1 MTCACHLSYYQ
12 RFASSKILNR
22 YDFASEL
29 KVKGI
34 HGTLNQ
40 CLQNA
45 LLKQQALS
53 LDFVLPS
60 DRYQSPYWRAL
71 AATRIQVAWRYR
83 QKRLKH
89 SKTTQSNHFAPH
101 SNHSSFSRI

>member
-1 MTCACHLSYYQ
+1 LSYYQ

-45 LLKQQALS
+45 
-53 LDFVLPS
+53 
-60 DRYQSPYWRAL
+60 
-71 AATRIQVAWRYR
+71 
-83 QKRLKH
+83 H
-89 SKTTQSNHFAPH
+89 S
-101 SNHSSFSRI
+101 